1 ERASRTHGNLEY
13 AMGDLEPHSRGDSL
27 AAGRLRLSELLK
39 HAARMHD
46 EHRPA
51 VGVVA
56 AAEAVEM
63 ARLLGDGPRLAHAL
77 SLLGGH
83 CRRAGETGRALA
95 VLLEGAELAEKY
107 GELPIQAACLSDLG
121 YLALMGGELT
131 EASAY
136 LDRALAI
143 RQELSDVVGEAQ
155 CLDYLAFTLHEEG
168 EQARAED
175 LLDRAHRL
183 RQEHGEPKWIA
194 ASLDNKAYLAS
205 LLAERAGMDPQ
216 RVAEY
221 RQRAVDLLT
230 DAVKYAE
237 QAHHAELASFVRAN
251 LIAARVALGELEP
264 SPAAFESRLAD
275 TRAHGNRS
283 EEALALYNL

>member
-1 ERASRTHGNLEY
+1 MTRTHGNLECT
-13 AMGDLEPHSRGDSL
+13 MGALEPRSRGDSL
-27 AAGRLRLSELLK
+27 AAERARLSELLT
-39 HAARMHD
+39 HAARMRD

-51 VGVVA
+51 AGIA
-56 AAEAVEM
+56 SAAEAVEM
-63 ARLLGDGPRLAHAL
+63 ARLLGDGPRLTHAL

-83 CRRAGETGRALA
+83 YRLAGEAGNALP

-107 GELPIQAACLSDLG
+107 GEPPIQAACLSDLG
-121 YLALMGGELT
+121 YLALMSGELT
-131 EASAY
+131 DASAY

-143 RQELSDVVGEAQ
+143 RQELSDIVGEAQ

-183 RQEHGEPKWIA
+183 RQQHGEPKWIA
-194 ASLDNKAYLAS
+194 VSLNNKAYLAS

-230 DAVKYAE
+230 DAVEY
-237 QAHHAELASFVRAN
+237 V
-251 LIAARVALGELEP
+251 
-264 SPAAFESRLAD
+264 
-275 TRAHGNRS
+275 
-283 EEALALYNL
+283 